1 MRLFLTRN
9 VKENESKLQKL
20 SNLGGCRTIDEFVN
34 KKLDILKN
42 TERTFDALFPLMFSE
57 SENILYEQTVGFKT
71 VKTTYGECRAEILR
85 LAGVLKNILSFAPE
99 NAVVGIYMENSL
111 EWIEIFWAVI
121 MAGFRPLLMNLR
133 LSDSVLENVLDDVS
147 ACGVISDKKVFSKKT
162 FTVNEIKK
170 ETETKE
176 TGKAGTEL
184 LVMSSG
190 TSDKVK
196 ICAYTAENIF
206 YQIKDSGFIVK
217 TSKEISRHYNGELK
231 LLTFL
236 PFYHIFGLFAVYFW
250 FTFFSRTLVHLPD
263 LAPETILKT
272 VREHSVT
279 HIFAVPLFWEKVY
292 SSAIRQIHLRGE
304 QTEKKFEKGAKIA
317 RKLDKIP
324 FLKKAFSKA
333 AFGEIRENIFGE
345 SISFLISG
353 GSMLDNKVLDFFSV
367 IGYHLVNGYGMS
379 ETGITSVELDKKFIT
394 SGSVGKPFPSIEYSV
409 DENGILSVKGMSTA
423 TYVLCGKEKTFVCG
437 EKFLTRDLAEEKD
450 GHYYILGR
458 EDDVIISSSGENLN
472 PALAEPLLCP
482 KGANDVCLVPGKN
495 GSAAVLLVSVSK
507 YKTDLQGVL
516 DEAKALLY
524 KHNFSSLVGKTVL
537 VSDGFIEADG
547 FKKNR
552 KHISK
557 RYYENGFNIIDPENT
572 DENAQ
577 RSAVE
582 EKIAELFAL
591 SLGKESV
598 GYREDFFLD
607 AGGTSLEYFALLS
620 ELKKEFEID
629 FPLEESEELR
639 TPEAFFE
646 YIRDKI

>member
-1 MRLFLTRN
+1 M
-9 VKENESKLQKL
+9 QKL
-20 SNLGGCRTIDEFVN
+20 YNLGGCRTIDEFVN
-34 KKLDILKN
+34 KKLNILKS

-57 SENILYEQTVGFKT
+57 SENVLYEQSIGFKT
-71 VKTTYGECRAEILR
+71 VKTTYGECKTEILH
-85 LAGVLKNILSFAPE
+85 LAGILKNTLSFAPE

-133 LSDSVLENVLDDVS
+133 LSDSVLETALDDVD
-147 ACGVISDKKVFSKKT
+147 ACAVISDKKSFSKKT

-170 ETETKE
+170 GTETAE
-176 TGKAGTEL
+176 LGKAGTEL

-263 LAPETILKT
+263 LTPEAILQT

-279 HIFAVPLFWEKVY
+279 HIFAVPLFWEKIY
-292 SSAIRQIHLRGE
+292 SSAMRQIHLRGE
-304 QTEKKFEKGAKIA
+304 QTEKRFEKGVKIA

-324 FLKKAFSKA
+324 CLKKAFSKI
-333 AFGEIRENIFGE
+333 AFREIRENIFGE

-353 GSMLDNKVLDFFSV
+353 GSVLDNKVLEFFSF

-379 ETGITSVELDKKFIT
+379 ETGITSVELDKKYIT
-394 SGSVGKPFPSIEYSV
+394 SGSVGKPFPSLEYFIDSDGV
-409 DENGILSVKGMSTA
+409 LSVRGMSTA
-423 TYVLCGKEKTFVCG
+423 KYVLCGKEKTLVCG

-495 GSAAVLLVSVSK
+495 GSAAVLLISVSK
-507 YKTDLQGVL
+507 YKSDLAGVL
-516 DEAKALLY
+516 NEAKELLC

-552 KHISK
+552 KHIAQK
-557 RYYENGFNIIDPENT
+557 YYEKGFSVIDAEKA
-572 DENAQ
+572 DENAR

-582 EKIAELFAL
+582 ERIAELFAL
-591 SLGKESV
+591 ALGKESV
-598 GYREDFFLD
+598 GYTEDFFLD
-607 AGGTSLEYFALLS
+607 AGGTSLEYFALIS

-629 FPLEESEELR
+629 FPLDESEELR
-639 TPEAFFE
+639 TPKAFFE
-646 YIRDKI
+646 YIRDRI